1 MHACLVI
8 RASAWKTSLSALGVL
23 VRFVAYK
30 HCADAHV
37 RGVGEGNGL
46 GCRGGGRGGGHL
58 QLLLGDT
65 QIYTRLY
72 CNAL

>member
-1 MHACLVI
+1 MPVL
-8 RASAWKTSLSALGVL
+8 LSVPLLGRQAYQRWVFL
-23 VRFVAYK
+23 CVFVAYK